1 MLWKRGTKKEEARE
15 ESGKEEREK
24 KWMPIKREEAWEK
37 EILALR
43 YDSGRSQWVRFL
55 YGFVPSVCTQLVDC
69 KPRESANRK
78 LSLPLQR
85 SKALWTAGILY
96 SQITYCDTHS
106 IWAVPQYR
114 SQLFLARTSVVL
126 SKSPSLTCGTV
137 PHQMYQVINSLE
149 SLRWKSRAGEKD
161 SLVYMPQCRRDIQL
175 IIILLG
181 LLWIAEVANSVLGDL
196 LVLC

>member
-1 MLWKRGTKKEEARE
+1 MLWKRGMKKEEGRE

-24 KWMPIKREEAWEK
+24 KWMPIKRKEAWEK

-43 YDSGRSQWVRFL
+43 YDSGRSQWVHFL
-55 YGFVPSVCTQLVDC
+55 YGSVPSVCTQLVDC

-161 SLVYMPQCRRDIQL
+161 SLVYMPHCRRDIQL

>member
-1 MLWKRGTKKEEARE
+1 
-15 ESGKEEREK
+15 
-24 KWMPIKREEAWEK
+24 MPIEREEAWEK
-37 EILALR
+37 EILVLR
-43 YDSGRSQWVRFL
+43 YDSCRSQWMRFL
-55 YGFVPSVCTQLVDC
+55 YGSVPSVCTQLVDC

-96 SQITYCDTHS
+96 TQITYCDTHS

-126 SKSPSLTCGTV
+126 SRSPSLTCGTV
-137 PHQMYQVINSLE
+137 PHQMSQVINSLE

-161 SLVYMPQCRRDIQL
+161 SLAYMPHCRRDIQL

-181 LLWIAEVANSVLGDL
+181 RLWIAEAAKFCFRRSFSFMLNFFLQSN
-196 LVLC
+196 LVTNL